1 MIFPV
6 CDPDEMRLTDSDPI
20 IGSWPG
26 EGGQWMLCQRWDYPG
41 LSILMS
47 LTERITSEYS
57 GRGWCW
63 PRPSGSGDTG
73 EVVCKCDHWVS
84 HHQAWRCPWC
94 GECCPPVPGS
104 PSTVSPWC
112 LPQFQ
117 DATFTCHQPF
127 LSQWHNVGVIPV
139 HQEARKPIDH
149 WQISELT
156 DLTGTRPSQWVGV
169 MQRLCQSLGCQL
181 SIKTFIFIE
190 KIKNGSI
197 NCCISIPSFLG
208 VSINASLPHFY
219 LFWLSIKLLAMV
231 INCVLTHS
239 RGVGWLTSFTII
251 ESTKRTTLY
260 FR

>member
-1 MIFPV
+1 
-6 CDPDEMRLTDSDPI
+6 
-20 IGSWPG
+20 
-26 EGGQWMLCQRWDYPG
+26 
-41 LSILMS
+41 MS

-239 RGVGWLTSFTII
+239 RGVGWLASFTII